1 MAVIPFPGKRK
12 LDVSK
17 ERMSDTI
24 EELEYLYENL
34 ERAYEIIHTLE
45 EKTSILEKEY
55 NEMFRNYVAQV
66 EDHEQVEI
74 RFLNYSTEA
83 NVEEDS
89 EGNLRIRFYGEAPEA
104 ETPL

>member
-1 MAVIPFPGKRK
+1 MSVIQFPEKRK
-12 LDVSK
+12 TEVLK
-17 ERMSDTI
+17 EKMNEAI
-24 EELEYLYENL
+24 NELQYLYENL